1 MYRVAFHACKLLCNC
16 FFVFCFFIQML
27 QFPAPFTDEATV
39 SETATATTAIAIATA
54 TVSNEPPLP
63 PLPLP
68 LSFPRHFLHTRKLT
82 KVPKV
87 KKLFVPKPAPV
98 LLPLSPSLQPSLPLP
113 RQLKPKPK
121 KLLDPDYVSTP
132 LSGRKHG
139 RDTSECIDFASVSLS
154 PLSFDLV
161 SSCSPQHERS
171 TRKIRVNATK
181 GKGKG
186 KAKGNRRKHK
196 TVLHKL
202 FVGDSPASIAE
213 SIIVNDMSEATNV
226 ALLQMNMN
234 HLFCSEA
241 ILLEDD

>member
-1 MYRVAFHACKLLCNC
+1 MRANSCSTACCC
-16 FFVFCFFIQML
+16 FVVCLFFQML

-39 SETATATTAIAIATA
+39 SETATATATTA
-54 TVSNEPPLP
+54 L

-68 LSFPRHFLHTRKLT
+68 LLPLPFLRQCFTKKL

-113 RQLKPKPK
+113 RQLKSKPIK
-121 KLLDPDYVSTP
+121 KLLDPDYISTSF
-132 LSGRKHG
+132 SGRKHG
-139 RDTSECIDFASVSLS
+139 RDRDTAAAECVDLASVSLS

-161 SSCSPQHERS
+161 SPYSPPSSRAHAP
-171 TRKIRVNATK
+171 KAKAKAKKN
-181 GKGKG
+181 

-196 TVLHKL
+196 TVLQKL

-213 SIIVNDMSEATNV
+213 SIVVNDMSEATNF
-226 ALLQMNMN
+226 ALLQMSMN
-234 HLFCSEA
+234 LFCSDE